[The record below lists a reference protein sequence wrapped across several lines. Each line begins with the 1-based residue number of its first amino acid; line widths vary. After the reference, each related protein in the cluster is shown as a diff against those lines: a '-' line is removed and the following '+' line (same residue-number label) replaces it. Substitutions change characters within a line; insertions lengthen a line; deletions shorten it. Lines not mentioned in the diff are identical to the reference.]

1 MSARKSPL
9 PVPAFG
15 LALSLVLALA
25 AAPAAAFGYGND
37 GPGGG
42 PHRRL
47 NAVALSRFI
56 QAAAKDPILR
66 HYDFRPTLER
76 YGLPAA
82 SRLFQMESKTVTRS
96 GSWHRH
102 EPLWPG
108 VTATFIE
115 EGLVRSPFAWWVEEG
130 GYTADEPESFMAMR
144 HFYDPLARAY
154 DVENGVLA
162 SYLTDALDPWMSPIL
177 MGHNPRMDAKTWAT
191 SASPYSWFRGM
202 QGLDFIDELE
212 IGDPDRGRE
221 FGAVW
226 RSLGECLHLLAD
238 MTLPAHVRNDAHPG
252 AWWPKT
258 LAGDPYE
265 DYVTAEVV
273 SRCAAGAAPEAV
285 RALLKDVRDPGVLMH
300 GLALFTNR
308 HFFSKDTI
316 VGKDGATGDLVDPAN
331 GAAAYPAPRLE
342 FYKFDPAGGG
352 VGFYNTPN
360 GLFAAAQRL
369 RDGSHTV
376 SSPTATGQALALI
389 PAAIEAEVK
398 MIDLYMPR
406 MRVVIESFNPES
418 RRLGFHAVLVQ
429 ADESG
434 NYGDAA
440 YPCRL
445 WSSPEA
451 VVLITAG
458 DRRHASAVTIQPG
471 ERTDLSL
478 NLTAALAEAA
488 GRLGQ
493 AGRPLEASCVIGLD
507 MGGILVRSEP
517 FTLTLTAPP
526 VPPKPAAPPAEK
538 KPVVD
543 RAPILDLLR
552 SCLGVQA
559 TVYGKFPGQGSKL
572 EHSTNE
578 FTAGNYDWFT
588 RQNLRRKYPLRW
600 TGTSFA
606 ASYSYA
612 EKGTPTAQNPD
623 PVITYAGSVSGRVS
637 EDGRT
642 VVELS
647 ITNSVSSPGG
657 EQRTVIRL
665 SGIPLESSKSAAG
678 RVEVVF
684 RSAAAASASAEYVKK
699 EYNDPLNY
707 YSWTASTGSG
717 TFDQVRVWFVN

>member
-1 MSARKSPL
+1 MSARKKAL
-9 PVPAFG
+9 GIG
-15 LALSLVLALA
+15 LAVVGLI
-25 AAPAAAFGYGND
+25 PAMAFGYGND

-47 NAVALSRFI
+47 NAIALSRFI
-56 QAAAKDPILR
+56 QASAKDPILR
-66 HYDFRPTLER
+66 YYDFRPTPER

-82 SRLFQMESKTVTRS
+82 SGFFTVESKTVTKS

-130 GYTADEPESFMAMR
+130 GYTADEPESYMALR
-144 HFYDPLARAY
+144 HFYDPLARGY
-154 DVENGVLA
+154 DLENGAYA

-191 SASPYSWFRGM
+191 SESPYSWGRAQ
-202 QGLDFIDELE
+202 QGLDYIDALDFA
-212 IGDPDRGRE
+212 DPDRGKE

-226 RSLGECLHLLAD
+226 RSLGEILHLLAD

-252 AWWPKT
+252 AWWPKA
-258 LAGDPYE
+258 LSGDPYE
-265 DYVTAEVV
+265 DYVTADVV

-285 RALLKDVRDPGVLMH
+285 RALLKDVQDPGSLMH

-316 VGKDGATGDLVDPAN
+316 VGRDGATGGLVEPAN
-331 GAAAYPAPRLE
+331 GAAPYPAPRLE
-342 FYKFDPAGGG
+342 SYRFEAAGGG
-352 VGFYNTPN
+352 IGFYNTPN
-360 GLFAAAQRL
+360 GLFASAQRL

-389 PAAIEAEVK
+389 PAAVEAEVK
-398 MIDLYMPR
+398 MIDLFMPR
-406 MRVVIESFNPES
+406 LRVVIDGFDAKSG
-418 RRLGFHAVLVQ
+418 RLRFRAIRVQ

-434 NYGDAA
+434 AYGRDGLPAN
-440 YPCRL
+440 L
-445 WSSPEA
+445 WSRPEA
-451 VVLITAG
+451 VVLLAVGGDKRALTA
-458 DRRHASAVTIQPG
+458 RIEPG
-471 ERTDLSL
+471 ERAGLILDLS
-478 NLTAALAEAA
+478 TALEPLRKRAAEI
-488 GRLGQ
+488 GQ
-493 AGRPLEASCVIGLD
+493 PVEASCAVGLD
-507 MGGILVRSEP
+507 MGGILVRSDP
-517 FTLTLTAPP
+517 IPLVLAAPP
-526 VPPKPAAPPAEK
+526 RPAAPPAGR
-538 KPVVD
+538 KPVPSGD
-543 RAPILDLLR
+543 SLASLLNR
-552 SCLGVQA
+552 CVGVQA
-559 TVYGKFPGQGSKL
+559 TVYGKFPGQGSRL

-600 TGTSFA
+600 TGTRFA

-612 EKGTPTAQNPD
+612 EKGTPTAQDPD
-623 PVITYAGSVSGRVS
+623 PVITYTGSITGRVS

-642 VVELS
+642 LAELS
-647 ITNSVSSPGG
+647 ITNAVSSPGG

-665 SGIPLESSKSAAG
+665 NGIALESFKSPAG
-678 RVEVVF
+678 RIEVVF
-684 RSAAAASASAEYVKK
+684 RSAAAASVSAEYVNKVF
-699 EYNDPLNY
+699 NDPLNY
-707 YSWTASTGSG
+707 YSWTASTGGG